1 MQLHL
6 LLNSQ
11 FSSEILTSSTLGNM
25 KMQMTWDARIC
36 WCHSLCFKPKIELG
50 CNAEGRMRKKEVYP
64 FPLLQD
70 FLVSGYFWPVP
81 DTGNWPVQLKYLQ
94 MTLFLAWIHTPVP
107 SWLSSV
113 KYISS
118 FIGSF
123 LRLRSQG
130 PCCLTDARE
139 GVWRGQSR
147 RWRNGI
153 KLTETEKES
162 KNVVVRSC
170 PLKVQVLCQWLFLFW
185 IDMSDSR
192 EAEWEG
198 ETKEGRKGARQEGMI
213 TSSCD
218 LLSVSVQCS
227 PPLTSPCMVTS
238 QRPWE
243 SVSKH
248 KVKHKHL

>member
-1 MQLHL
+1 M
-6 LLNSQ
+6 
-11 FSSEILTSSTLGNM
+11 
-25 KMQMTWDARIC
+25 
-36 WCHSLCFKPKIELG
+36 SLCFKPKFELD
-50 CNAEGRMRKKEVYP
+50 CSAEGRMRKKEVYP

-107 SWLSSV
+107 SWLSLV

-147 RWRNGI
+147 RRRNGI
-153 KLTETEKES
+153 KLTEGKICGSKILSTYTASALSMIVPVLNTCEWLQRNWMRGRDKERKKGS
-162 KNVVVRSC
+162 EARRNDNKQLWFSEYISPMLI
-170 PLKVQVLCQWLFLFW
+170 PLNFPLH
-185 IDMSDSR
+185 
-192 EAEWEG
+192 G
-198 ETKEGRKGARQEGMI
+198 H
-213 TSSCD
+213 
-218 LLSVSVQCS
+218 LSVTLRECFQ
-227 PPLTSPCMVTS
+227 T
-238 QRPWE
+238 
-243 SVSKH
+243 
-248 KVKHKHL
+248 